1 MFFESNILFY
11 NHAGDDSMIV
21 PPSTENTAASNE
33 NSNNAGKMDVFYCS
47 HFSVSLTKEGEE
59 AAINELELAKGQNL
73 DKAQRKK
80 LFENTRVY
88 QRKVAE
94 RGMSLTD
101 QFRLLQWLDDVSYG
115 ITSYR
120 VSRPGIQN

>member
-1 MFFESNILFY
+1 
-11 NHAGDDSMIV
+11 MIV

-73 DKAQRKK
+73 DINYINVGLHSMKENNLDPSSTSIHFYAA
-80 LFENTRVY
+80 LFPAVPP
-88 QRKVAE
+88 AI
-94 RGMSLTD
+94 
-101 QFRLLQWLDDVSYG
+101 RLCDHRYFPFIVLVLPPFPLLHQLH
-115 ITSYR
+115 
-120 VSRPGIQN
+120 P